1 MIKIRAKDIRQ
12 MKDADFDAKMKE
24 LRKELIKINA
34 QISTRTPPEN
44 PGKVK
49 QVKKTIARMLTILH
63 EKKKQDKTTANKTKQ
78 KEVGSK
84 K

>member
-1 MIKIRAKDIRQ
+1 MKLKAKDIRQ
-12 MKDADFDAKMKE
+12 MKDAEYDNKMKE

-63 EKKKQDKTTANKTKQ
+63 EKKNLDKKTKVKTTQ
-78 KEVGSK
+78 GEVRSK

>member
-1 MIKIRAKDIRQ
+1 MIKIRAKEIRQ
-12 MKDADFDAKMKE
+12 MKEPDLNSKLKE
-24 LRKELIKINA
+24 LKKELLKINA
-34 QISTRTPPEN
+34 QIATHTPPEN

-63 EKKKQDKTTANKTKQ
+63 EKKRGNKTAAKKQ
-78 KEVGSK
+78 VEVKSK